1 MVASKS
7 NYLGLVAQTPHEVC
21 VLQHHLSISSRKA
34 VSTECPAVTLEE
46 KAAILLASLFN
57 TVCTATTTSNRGV
70 LVLLRDG
77 RKHNT
82 PAQIKRLFQGHS
94 VTSFPPSIDLWRN
107 TVLWQLRILAKGRIG
122 AQFTPVCI
130 SVINTGVIYQG
141 CVQDALCCRSSDH
154 RGGQG
159 CIYPSCSGLQEENQK
174 TVFLIGVCETSR

>member
-46 KAAILLASLFN
+46 KATILLASLFK

-70 LVLLRDG
+70 LVLLQDG

-82 PAQIKRLFQGHS
+82 PAQIKQPFRVIQLLLLHPVLICGGTQSCDS
-94 VTSFPPSIDLWRN
+94 VESL
-107 TVLWQLRILAKGRIG
+107 LRKGLG
-122 AQFTPVCI
+122 PNLHLYVSQF
-130 SVINTGVIYQG
+130 
-141 CVQDALCCRSSDH
+141 
-154 RGGQG
+154 
-159 CIYPSCSGLQEENQK
+159 
-174 TVFLIGVCETSR
+174 